1 MVDVG
6 EKTVTYRIACAL
18 GRICMSEEAFNL
30 IKQNR
35 LPKGNP
41 IPMAETAGMLAVK
54 KTSEILP
61 LCHPLALE
69 KVEFQFELDETEH
82 AVEVLCTVSAHE
94 KTGVE
99 MEALMGVQVALLTI
113 YDLTKPVDPALTIT
127 EIRLKSKQGGKKG
140 TWIHPHFFM
149 GEGVSERL
157 QHFKNE
163 LSFKD
168 LRVAVLTISDRA
180 SRGEYTDE
188 SGEALKQVLKN
199 WGANKLE
206 SAIVSDE
213 KDEISHKL
221 LYYADQLKIALVIT
235 TGGTGISKR
244 DNTPE
249 VVTSCCDRI
258 LPGFGELL
266 RQSGSVFTPYA
277 WLSRANAGVRNN
289 TLVVTLPGNP
299 KAVQQGLEV
308 LKIPLLHAIS
318 QLNM

>member
-6 EKTVTYRIACAL
+6 EKAVTHRIACAS
-18 GRICMSEEAFNL
+18 GRICMNEEAFNL

-41 IPMAETAGMLAVK
+41 LPMAETAGILAVK

-69 KVEFQFELDETEH
+69 KIEFQFELNETER

-113 YDLTKPVDPALTIT
+113 YDLTKPVDPSLVIT
-127 EIRLKSKQGGKKG
+127 EVHLKSKQGGKKG
-140 TWIHPHFFM
+140 AWTHPHFSTL
-149 GEGVSERL
+149 E
-157 QHFKNE
+157 QHFKNN

-168 LRVAVLTISDRA
+168 LQIAVLTISDRA
-180 SRGEYTDE
+180 SRGEYVDE
-188 SGEALKQVLKN
+188 SGNVLKQILKD
-199 WGANKLE
+199 WGVNSAE

-213 KDEISHKL
+213 KDEISNKL
-221 LYYADQLKIALVIT
+221 LYYADQLKIPLVIT

-249 VVTSCCDRI
+249 VVTGCCDRI
-258 LPGFGELL
+258 LPGLGELL
-266 RQSGSVFTPYA
+266 RLSGSQFTPFA
-277 WLSRANAGVRNN
+277 WLSCSVVGVRNN
-289 TLVVTLPGNP
+289 TLIVTLPGNP
-299 KAVQQGLEV
+299 KAVRQGLEA

-318 QLNM
+318 QLEK